1 MSDGYE
7 LVEYQLD
14 EQHKFWEL
22 KVSSHDQTELQK
34 AIANRRLKESCNK
47 LFSQLAKIID
57 YGVAVSCRTEK
68 LRCLDQETGLYE
80 IKGFDGVARE
90 MAYIVCKEPP
100 RIVLLY
106 RFRGHQGSGNIH
118 KEIKSA
124 RKLALEASVQLEQLD
139 AAE

>member
-1 MSDGYE
+1 MP
-7 LVEYQLD
+7 
-14 EQHKFWEL
+14 
-22 KVSSHDQTELQK
+22 
-34 AIANRRLKESCNK
+34 
-47 LFSQLAKIID
+47 
-57 YGVAVSCRTEK
+57 YGK

-80 IKGFDGVARE
+80 VKGFDGVARE
-90 MAYIVCKEPP
+90 MAYIVCKEPL

-106 RFRGHQGSGNIH
+106 RFKGHQGSGNIH